1 MQLNHMEDFQRE
13 ISYRVLKQQHGSAVL
28 TAKLRDRYHDIAVRV
43 VVEVTT
49 LKIISA
55 QADFLKSPTTD
66 CGNVSARLAGLTGF
80 VIGRGLQRKLAEVLS
95 GAEGCGNMRSL
106 LLGLLPL
113 ALNLNAAAG
122 VSGEQEL
129 LDAIHEKL
137 VGTCAGYPAPPPVR
151 DGR

>member
-13 ISYRVLKQQHGSAVL
+13 ISYRVLKQQNGSAVL
-28 TAKLRDRYHDIAVRV
+28 TATLKDRYHDIAVRV
-43 VVEVTT
+43 VVEVAT
-49 LKIISA
+49 LEIISA
-55 QADFLKSPTTD
+55 QADFLRSPTTD